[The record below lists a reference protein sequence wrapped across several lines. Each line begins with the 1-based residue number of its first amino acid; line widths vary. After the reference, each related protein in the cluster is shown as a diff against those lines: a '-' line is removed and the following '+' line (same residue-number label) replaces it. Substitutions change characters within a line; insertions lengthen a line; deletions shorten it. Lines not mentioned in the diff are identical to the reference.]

1 MNEII
6 IIAVSIIGILI
17 VKLALNVKIRKMFAL
32 NNEKNSET
40 LEKISEKFPE
50 DKEICNDILKQI
62 KAKNVKVK
70 IDKESYNCFYAVATN
85 SITIGKFK
93 QDIIKIQT
101 IAHECIHATQNKST
115 LWTNFILSNIYN
127 VYFLVILVLTLFN
140 KVKFTNVLMYVLI
153 MLAIIKFI
161 IRAYLENDAM
171 IRAKYVSKEYLDSK
185 EIFTEKEKEELINK
199 YEQVNKLGIPFYN
212 FYLFSNEILK
222 IIVYCIISLI

>member
-6 IIAVSIIGILI
+6 IIAISIIGILI

-40 LEKISEKFPE
+40 LKKISERFPE
-50 DKEICNDILKQI
+50 DKEICNDILKQV

-222 IIVYCIISLI
+222 IIVYCIIALI